1 MARRKKADS
10 SGSGRKWKIGDV
22 GKFLGRSLIAM
33 FRGEFLMRMRIDK
46 YFPQIAYTFLLSLL
60 AILFNL
66 MVDKT
71 LVKVEDN
78 KRTLQELEIQ
88 HTQKTYELVQMT
100 RRSNVSRLLKE
111 SGSAVSEPT
120 TPAKVIRP
128 SSGSKGTAARAEK
141 KAREQK
147 DSTEVNESQ
156 DNG

>member
-1 MARRKKADS
+1 MK
-10 SGSGRKWKIGDV
+10 
-22 GKFLGRSLIAM
+22 LGRILP
-33 FRGEFLMRMRIDK
+33 L
-46 YFPQIAYTFLLSLL
+46 LL
-60 AILFNL
+60 AL
-66 MVDKT
+66 MLWGSASVFAENMQFVDAQGPTGYYVDVDSLSYSHVTEMQPNNAK
-71 LVKVEDN
+71 
-78 KRTLQELEIQ
+78 
-88 HTQKTYELVQMT
+88 KTYELVQMT

-111 SGSAVSEPT
+111 SGSAVSEPK